1 MRLQDAW
8 PLYHPTDEYFSMTS
22 THTFYPIKNRY
33 NLASL
38 VKEYWPW
45 AEVIHLNND
54 LRYIERFRQLNRR
67 GRLLSSITTA
77 RCSEPHCSTTWMHS
91 SCTELQ
97 LSPVLWIFM
106 PSHQIRQHGS
116 PRPTSITSSSHTE
129 SR

>member
-54 LRYIERFRQLNRR
+54 LALHRAIQAAEQEGQVPCHSPSRHDVPNSPAVPP
-67 GRLLSSITTA
+67 G
-77 RCSEPHCSTTWMHS
+77 CSQALPGYSDHQHSGS
-91 SCTELQ
+91 SCTC
-97 LSPVLWIFM
+97 
-106 PSHQIRQHGS
+106 
-116 PRPTSITSSSHTE
+116 T
-129 SR
+129 